1 MSSNCLCGMQ
11 DMKNVEEKSTLS
23 HLYQTGRT
31 HFSHFHYSKRENL
44 HQILGFQIIN
54 HVLLVPR

>member
-11 DMKNVEEKSTLS
+11 DKKNVEEKSTLS

-31 HFSHFHYSKRENL
+31 HFSHSYYSKREYL

-54 HVLLVPR
+54 HISFAPR